1 MSKNTKVK
9 SRKRKKNKS
18 IGNFYTAMRTIFWD
32 GCVKLIDQTLLPDK
46 FEIISCKTIEEL
58 ADAIKR
64 LAVRGAP
71 ALEAAGGYGIALA
84 AYERDFKTV
93 DELKEYLKKAAEY
106 LSSTRPTAVNLFYGI
121 ERVLNKALEG
131 SSIDEVRELALSEA
145 EKIAEEDVE
154 RNKLMGKH
162 GAKLLEDGDTV
173 LTYCN
178 TGRLATVDWGTA
190 LGVIR
195 SAVEEG
201 KNIRV
206 IACETRPLNQGSRL
220 TTWELMQ
227 DGIDVTLITDS
238 MAGIVMQKGMVDK
251 VIVGADR
258 IVRDAV
264 FNKIGTYTVAVLAKE
279 HGIPFYVAAPETTF
293 DWSRTMDEVVIE
305 ERSREELI
313 YCHVKCK
320 SCLIAPKDV
329 KVYNPAFD
337 PTPLKYVTALITEKG
352 VIYPPYEENVP
363 KILKL

>member
-1 MSKNTKVK
+1 MKFTRS
-9 SRKRKKNKS
+9 
-18 IGNFYTAMRTIFWD
+18 IFWD
-32 GCVKLIDQTLLPDK
+32 SKEECVKLVDQTKLPDI
-46 FEIISCKTIEEL
+46 FEVISCKSVEEL
-58 ADAIKR
+58 ADAIRR

-84 AYERDFKTV
+84 AHKKASSA
-93 DELKEYLKKAAEY
+93 DELREHIKKAAEF
-106 LSSTRPTAVNLFYGI
+106 LASTRPTAVNLFYGI
-121 ERVLNKALEG
+121 DRVLKVAMSGEDAEE
-131 SSIDEVRELALSEA
+131 IRRLALSEA
-145 EKIAEEDVE
+145 EKIAKEDVE

-162 GAKLLEDGDTV
+162 GAKLLKDGFTV

-178 TGRLATVDWGTA
+178 AGRLATVDWGTA

-201 KNIRV
+201 KKIKV

-238 MAGIVMQKGMVDK
+238 MAGYVMRKQKVDC

-279 HGIPFYVAAPETTF
+279 HGIPFYVAAPATTF
-293 DWSRTMDEVVIE
+293 DWEKCEGDVTVE
-305 ERSREELI
+305 ERSRDELI
-313 YCHVKCK
+313 YCNVKCMK
-320 SCLIAPKDV
+320 TLIAPPDV
-329 KVYNPAFD
+329 KIFNPAFD
-337 PTPLKYVTALITEKG
+337 ATPLEYVSAFITEKG
-352 VIYPPYEENVP
+352 IVYPPYEKNVP
-363 KILKL
+363 GVLGF

>member
-1 MSKNTKVK
+1 
-9 SRKRKKNKS
+9 
-18 IGNFYTAMRTIFWD
+18 MRTIFWD
-32 GCVKLIDQTLLPDK
+32 GCVKLIDQTLLPDR
-46 FEIISCKTIEEL
+46 FEVMECRKVEEL
-58 ADAIKR
+58 AEAIKR

-84 AYERDFKTV
+84 AHEHDFSKV
-93 DELKEYLKKAAEY
+93 EELKEHIKKAAEY
-106 LSSTRPTAVNLFYGI
+106 LASTRPTAVNLFYGI
-121 ERVLNKALEG
+121 DRVLRAAMEG
-131 SSIDEVRELALSEA
+131 KSVKEVRQLALNEA
-145 EKIAEEDVE
+145 ERLANEDVE

-162 GAKLLEDGDTV
+162 GAKLLKDGFTV

-190 LGVIR
+190 LGVVR

-201 KNIRV
+201 KRIKV

-220 TTWELMQ
+220 TAWELMQ

-238 MAGIVMQKGMVDK
+238 MVGMVMQKGMVDC

-279 HGIPFYVAAPETTF
+279 HGIPFYVAAPATTF
-293 DWSRTMDEVVIE
+293 DWGREAKDVVIE

-313 YCHVKCK
+313 YCNIKCRQT
-320 SCLIAPKDV
+320 LIAPPNV

-337 PTPLKYVTALITEKG
+337 STPLRYVTALITERG
-352 VIYPPYEENVP
+352 VIYPPYDENIP
-363 KILKL
+363 KVLGF